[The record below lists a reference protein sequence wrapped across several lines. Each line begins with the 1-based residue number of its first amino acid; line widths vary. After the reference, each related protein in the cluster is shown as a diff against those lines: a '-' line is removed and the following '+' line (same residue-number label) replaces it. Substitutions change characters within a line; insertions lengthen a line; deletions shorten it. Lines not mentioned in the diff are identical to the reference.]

1 MNMVNVMNAL
11 ELMGKGMLAI
21 FAVILLIFILVTLLI
36 KFQPKEAANKT
47 TEQKE

>member
-21 FAVILLIFILVTLLI
+21 FVVIMIIFILVSLLI
-36 KFQPKEAANKT
+36 KFQPDEKAKT
-47 TEQKE
+47 TEEKQ